1 MAQLNSWVSLSC
13 SSPEKIGLLTF
24 VIYGSTSSLLHQTL
38 TCDHHLDEMYQQS
51 ALLLACMMAWIWK
64 ITYRG
69 LVAYVEGL
77 TLCPLLTA
85 ETLRLLD
92 EPATRASLIALESAA
107 PDHFTSPL
115 ALWRSCFLSLARWKE
130 ANQVGWVTFIALI
143 WVWKFNRHLLRL
155 RLRVKYC
162 LLYLLVMMWCMFL
175 FAFFWYFWPLQTQLR
190 SPAQFHQIETET
202 VCHTWSSILSTVS
215 FLIFWMTVRAVCT
228 SRNSNQTK
236 ENARLFARWALPVG
250 MCPCWWSW
258 LKLVCD
264 FKLVSNHKLS
274 TCNIRECA
282 VSECDPSPRTKAWT
296 SRAWTFL
303 MAIMRHC
310 ERTRHEEVMTRR
322 ADCCRATGR
331 LWSGSGRCTA
341 GGWKKWEKWKEHCNY
356 VQFYKY
362 EWYHHIISYHHNGYD
377 MNEWTWK
384 A

>member
-175 FAFFWYFWPLQTQLR
+175 FAIFFLAFANSTQITCAISSNWDRNRMPYLVFNPFYCFIPWYSGWQSVQSALR
-190 SPAQFHQIETET
+190 ETPTKPRKMQDYLHDGPCLLGCAHAGEADWNSFVT
-202 VCHTWSSILSTVS
+202 SNWSRITSCRPVTSES
-215 FLIFWMTVRAVCT
+215 VR
-228 SRNSNQTK
+228 
-236 ENARLFARWALPVG
+236 
-250 MCPCWWSW
+250 
-258 LKLVCD
+258 
-264 FKLVSNHKLS
+264 
-274 TCNIRECA
+274 
-282 VSECDPSPRTKAWT
+282 
-296 SRAWTFL
+296 
-303 MAIMRHC
+303 
-310 ERTRHEEVMTRR
+310 
-322 ADCCRATGR
+322 
-331 LWSGSGRCTA
+331 
-341 GGWKKWEKWKEHCNY
+341 
-356 VQFYKY
+356 
-362 EWYHHIISYHHNGYD
+362 
-377 MNEWTWK
+377 
-384 A
+384 

>member
-175 FAFFWYFWPLQTQLR
+175 FA
-190 SPAQFHQIETET
+190 I
-202 VCHTWSSILSTVS
+202 
-215 FLIFWMTVRAVCT
+215 FLIFLAFANSTQITWAISSNWDRNRMPYLVFNPFYCFIPDILDDSPCSLHFEKLQPNQGKCKIICTMGPACWDVPMLVKLIETRWWLQIGLESQAVD
-228 SRNSNQTK
+228 
-236 ENARLFARWALPVG
+236 L
-250 MCPCWWSW
+250 
-258 LKLVCD
+258 
-264 FKLVSNHKLS
+264 
-274 TCNIRECA
+274 
-282 VSECDPSPRTKAWT
+282 
-296 SRAWTFL
+296 
-303 MAIMRHC
+303 
-310 ERTRHEEVMTRR
+310 
-322 ADCCRATGR
+322 
-331 LWSGSGRCTA
+331 
-341 GGWKKWEKWKEHCNY
+341 
-356 VQFYKY
+356 
-362 EWYHHIISYHHNGYD
+362 
-377 MNEWTWK
+377 
-384 A
+384 